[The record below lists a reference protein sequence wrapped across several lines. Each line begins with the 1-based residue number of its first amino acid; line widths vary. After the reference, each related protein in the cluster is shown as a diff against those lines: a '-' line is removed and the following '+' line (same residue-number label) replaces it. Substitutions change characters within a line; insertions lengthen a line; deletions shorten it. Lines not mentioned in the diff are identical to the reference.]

1 MGYTTRFDGHIKF
14 SRQLTLDEKNQLDD
28 IAEDRHDEAG
38 APSTYCQ
45 WVTDKHGYYLEW
57 DGNEKFYAYV
67 EWLEWLIEN
76 KFKKWGVVLNGS
88 LKWQGEDNE
97 DIGIITVKDNV
108 VKAQEATITYDE
120 DKIKRLRELFKPQL
134 EWYKKYSAKEAAGE
148 VDESYI
154 YDMAREEFTHAP
166 FHTLLD
172 ILAEE
177 SVERDE

>member
-1 MGYTTRFDGHIKF
+1 MGYTTSFDGHIKF
-14 SRQLTLDEKNQLDD
+14 SRQLTLNEKNELDY
-28 IAEDRHDEAG
+28 IANESRDEDG
-38 APSTYCQ
+38 MPNSYCQ

-57 DGNEKFYAYV
+57 DGNEKFYSYI

-76 KFKKWGVVLNGS
+76 KFKKWGITLNGS
-88 LKWQGEDNE
+88 MNWQGEEAE
-97 DIGIITVKDNV
+97 DIGRITVKDNIV
-108 VKAQEATITYDE
+108 TAQEATITYDE
-120 DKIKRLRELFKPQL
+120 DKITRLRKLFKPQL
-134 EWYKKYSAKEAAGE
+134 EWYKKYKAKEEAGE

-154 YDMAREEFTHAP
+154 YDMAYEEFHHAP